1 MSKKAVRKPARLSD
15 KVVRKAFQAAGIK
28 TKKPVSSA
36 TRRAKTAKVKSLKK
50 PSTKAKFKVVT
61 LFDGRPGVSDGEGN
75 IAPFE
80 TLLTARRWRKWLTTG
95 EEPSSA
101 LIWWNPKLFALRK
114 AEWEK
119 VHTIAE
125 NKKEPVEPKYVYS
138 IVTMYDGDPGISDG
152 QGNIAPFASLNGAQG
167 RLKELV
173 RGSSKHCPLIWM
185 DPERYASKK
194 LQWERDN
201 PQTDEKP
208 VEPQYVYTLVELKGG
223 RWGISDG
230 CGKVAPFGGS
240 KIEVEGTRQRLVSE
254 EFHHNRFAWTKEE
267 PLHPVVENAPPVA
280 HVWVQPGATSTIV
293 EDTSKPPVWTAPV
306 GMVLLD
312 QAEHD
317 YRTKLI
323 VDLQTERD
331 SLNNAVHKER
341 GESAKWLNKYLQLCQ
356 LTGQRAEPE
365 GLDHPSVQIVGVK
378 FEPKESPKKD
388 FDLNTLIFEALGEA
402 SMCWSETPKG
412 VFDSDKAADLGNRVV
427 NSLKKQ
433 FYPLP
438 TAPNVFEQ
446 PASELTKL
454 ERAVLDLAPMLE
466 LSDLDTDVSIRRI
479 ERLVDFA
486 ASILS
491 ECHSQ
496 SK

>member
-1 MSKKAVRKPARLSD
+1 MSKKAVR
-15 KVVRKAFQAAGIK
+15 
-28 TKKPVSSA
+28 KPVSSA

-50 PSTKAKFKVVT
+50 P
-61 LFDGRPGVSDGEGN
+61 
-75 IAPFE
+75 
-80 TLLTARRWRKWLTTG
+80 
-95 EEPSSA
+95 
-101 LIWWNPKLFALRK
+101 
-114 AEWEK
+114 
-119 VHTIAE
+119 
-125 NKKEPVEPKYVYS
+125 VEPKYVYS
-138 IVTMYDGDPGISDG
+138 IVTMYDGGPGISDG

-167 RLKELV
+167 RMKELV
-173 RGSSKHCPLIWM
+173 RGSSKHCHLVWT
-185 DPERYASKK
+185 DPERYAREK

-267 PLHPVVENAPPVA
+267 PLHPVVENAPTVA

-317 YRTKLI
+317 LLLKKAKAWESSDVVIDSLVGDLKRTEA
-323 VDLQTERD
+323 ERD
-331 SLNNAVHKER
+331 GLKGDVRQAESNSDELEVKLSRER

-365 GLDHPSVQIVGVK
+365 GLDHPACSL
-378 FEPKESPKKD
+378 KD
-388 FDLNTLIFEALGEA
+388 NPAKPSGE
-402 SMCWSETPKG
+402 WSEIQKACQTIHDILTP
-412 VFDSDKAADLGNRVV
+412 S
-427 NSLKKQ
+427 
-433 FYPLP
+433 
-438 TAPNVFEQ
+438 PNVFEQ
-446 PASELTKL
+446 PASQLTKL
-454 ERAVLDLAPMLE
+454 ERAALDLAPMLE